1 MLVKPEA
8 SLPDGRSLEQLASEF
23 ELFFQAKVKRIQEN
37 LVSDADYVPPDECPC
52 AVGAKLDIF
61 LPATEDEVKLL
72 VAKSPSKSC
81 SLDPVP
87 TWMLKAHLDCILPS
101 ITNIVN
107 ESMSTGIVP
116 TKMKAALV
124 TPLLKKQS
132 LDKNVMENFRPVS
145 NLSFI
150 SKLTERVVLKRL
162 TDHILCN
169 NLHEQFQSAYKPN
182 HSTET
187 ALMRVQNDILMSVDK
202 KRGVVLIMLDL
213 SAAFDTVDHSLLL
226 GRMRSAGVI
235 GIAHQWF
242 ESYLTS
248 RTQSVCLG
256 RTKSLPSELLQGV
269 PQGSVLGP
277 VLFILYTGPIGQ
289 IIRHHQLDFH
299 AFADDSQ
306 LYVSFKIND
315 PTDEKAA
322 LTRIQ
327 ACVREIKAWLNHNR
341 LHLNDNKTEVLV
353 ITTPSSANKH
363 SVTDVIV
370 GDSIIRPT
378 AVARNIGVM
387 FDNELSLKSQ
397 VSKLCQ
403 VAFFYIR
410 RIRSI
415 RDCLTQHA
423 TELLIHS
430 PVISRLDYGNG
441 LLYGVSDKLLDTL
454 QRVQNVAA
462 RVVVK
467 ASRYDHITPILK
479 NLHWL
484 PIRYRTEYKLLLLTF
499 KALHHLAP
507 SYLTDLLQLY
517 HPTRTLRSSSD
528 ALLTEHSARLR
539 NYGDRAFCVAAPKLW
554 NNLRLNIRE
563 CGSVNRFKRLLKT
576 HLFKRAFNI

>member
-1 MLVKPEA
+1 M
-8 SLPDGRSLEQLASEF
+8 
-23 ELFFQAKVKRIQEN
+23 
-37 LVSDADYVPPDECPC
+37 
-52 AVGAKLDIF
+52 
-61 LPATEDEVKLL
+61 L

-81 SLDPVP
+81 SLDPMP

-107 ESMSTGIVP
+107 ESTSTGIIVP

-124 TPLLKKQS
+124 TPLLKKPS
-132 LDKNVMENFRPVS
+132 LDKNVMENFRPIS

-162 TDHILCN
+162 TDQISCN

-187 ALMRVQNDILMSVDK
+187 ALMRVENDISMSVDN
-202 KRGVVLIMLDL
+202 KRGVVLIMLEL
-213 SAAFDTVDHSLLL
+213 SAAFDTVDHSQLL

-242 ESYLTS
+242 LTS
-248 RTQSVCLG
+248 RTQSACLG
-256 RTKSLPSELLQGV
+256 RTKSQPSELLQGV

-299 AFADDSQ
+299 TFANDSQ

-341 LHLNDNKTEVLV
+341 LHLNDNNTEVLV
-353 ITTPSSANKH
+353 INTPSSANKH

-387 FDNELSLKSQ
+387 FDNELSLKYQ
-397 VSKLCQ
+397 VPKLCQ

-415 RDCLTQHA
+415 RHCLTQHA

-430 PVISRLDYGNG
+430 LVISRLDYGNG
-441 LLYGVSDKLLDTL
+441 LLYGVSDKLLDKL

-467 ASRYDHITPILK
+467 ASRYDHVTPILK
-479 NLHWL
+479 TLHWL

-517 HPTRTLRSSSD
+517 HTTRTLRSSSD

-539 NYGDRAFCVAAPKLW
+539 NYGDRDFSVAAPKLW
-554 NNLRLNIRE
+554 NNLPLNMRE
-563 CGSVNRFKRLLKT
+563 CGSANSFKRLLKT
-576 HLFKRAFNI
+576 HLFKVHSTSKFHRWIMSGCDSLMTISH

>member
-1 MLVKPEA
+1 M
-8 SLPDGRSLEQLASEF
+8 
-23 ELFFQAKVKRIQEN
+23 
-37 LVSDADYVPPDECPC
+37 
-52 AVGAKLDIF
+52 GAKLNIL

-116 TKMKAALV
+116 TKMKAAFV
-124 TPLLKKQS
+124 TPLLKKPS
-132 LDKNVMENFRPVS
+132 LDKNVMANFRPVS

-162 TDHILCN
+162 TDHIMRN

-187 ALMRVQNDILMSVDK
+187 ALIRVQNDILMSLDN

-242 ESYLTS
+242 ASYLAS

-277 VLFILYTGPIGQ
+277 VLFTLYTGPIGQ

-299 AFADDSQ
+299 TFADDSQ

-327 ACVREIKAWLNHNR
+327 ACVREIKSWLNHHR

-378 AVARNIGVM
+378 A
-387 FDNELSLKSQ
+387 
-397 VSKLCQ
+397 
-403 VAFFYIR
+403 
-410 RIRSI
+410 
-415 RDCLTQHA
+415 A
-423 TELLIHS
+423 TL
-430 PVISRLDYGNG
+430 G
-441 LLYGVSDKLLDTL
+441 
-454 QRVQNVAA
+454 
-462 RVVVK
+462 
-467 ASRYDHITPILK
+467 
-479 NLHWL
+479 
-484 PIRYRTEYKLLLLTF
+484 
-499 KALHHLAP
+499 
-507 SYLTDLLQLY
+507 
-517 HPTRTLRSSSD
+517 
-528 ALLTEHSARLR
+528 
-539 NYGDRAFCVAAPKLW
+539 
-554 NNLRLNIRE
+554 
-563 CGSVNRFKRLLKT
+563 
-576 HLFKRAFNI
+576 